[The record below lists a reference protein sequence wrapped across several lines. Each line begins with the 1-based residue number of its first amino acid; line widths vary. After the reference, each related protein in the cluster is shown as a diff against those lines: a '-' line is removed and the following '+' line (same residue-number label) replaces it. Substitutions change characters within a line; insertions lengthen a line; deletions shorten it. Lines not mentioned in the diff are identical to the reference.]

1 MLKTRFSND
10 SKIEA
15 GVDEVG
21 RGCLWGPLV
30 SGAVVWLPEEE
41 WTEEIRELTPQIK
54 DSKKLSEKRRTKL
67 AAAIEGA
74 ALDVGIGRVEAV
86 EIDAIGMTRA
96 NQLAFERAVG
106 SLTVE
111 PGRLLIDGIL
121 PLSSWTD
128 EQHTIIEGDAEY
140 VPIAAA
146 SIVAKVYRDSWV
158 EEWCANNA
166 ATAASYGLKSSKGY
180 GTAIH
185 RQAVKDHGILSQHRR
200 LFLRKIVG
208 EHVYDAPV
216 RPARTINQYL
226 IHDE

>member
-10 SKIEA
+10 LKIEA

-30 SGAVVWLPEEE
+30 SGAVVWLPEDE

-54 DSKKLSEKRRTKL
+54 DSKKLSAKRRTKL

-74 ALDVGIGRVEAV
+74 ALDVGIGRVEAS

-96 NQLAFERAVG
+96 NQLAFERAVA
-106 SLTVE
+106 SLSVE
-111 PGRLLIDGIL
+111 PERLLIDGIL
-121 PLSSWTD
+121 PLGSWTD

-140 VPIAAA
+140 IPIAAA

-158 EEWCANNA
+158 EEWCAGNTTTA
-166 ATAASYGLKSSKGY
+166 ATYGLSSSKGY
-180 GTAIH
+180 GTVIH
-185 RQAVKDHGILSQHRR
+185 RRAIVDHGILEQHRR

-208 EHVYDAPV
+208 EHVYEVPT
-216 RPARTINQYL
+216 RERTINQYL
-226 IHDE
+226 IRDE

>member
-10 SKIEA
+10 LKIEA

-67 AAAIEGA
+67 AAQIEGA
-74 ALDVGIGRVEAV
+74 ALDVGIGRVEAS
-86 EIDAIGMTRA
+86 EIDAIGMTKA
-96 NQLAFERAVG
+96 NQLAFERAVA
-106 SLTVE
+106 SLSVE
-111 PGRLLIDGIL
+111 PERLLIDGIL
-121 PLSSWTD
+121 PLNSWTD

-146 SIVAKVYRDSWV
+146 SIVAKVNRDSWV
-158 EEWCANNA
+158 EEWCAGNTTTA
-166 ATAASYGLKSSKGY
+166 ATYGLTSSKGY

-185 RQAVKDHGILSQHRR
+185 RRAVVDHGILEQHRR

-208 EHVYDAPV
+208 EHIYEA
-216 RPARTINQYL
+216 PARTINQYL
-226 IHDE
+226 IRDE

>member
-1 MLKTRFSND
+1 MLKTRYSND

-54 DSKKLSEKRRTKL
+54 DSKKLSAKRRTKL

-74 ALDVGIGRVEAV
+74 ALDVGIGRVEAT
-86 EIDAIGMTRA
+86 EIDAIGMTKA
-96 NQLAFERAVG
+96 NQLAFERAVA
-106 SLTVE
+106 SLSVE
-111 PGRLLIDGIL
+111 PERLLIDGIL
-121 PLSSWTD
+121 PLGSWTD

-140 VPIAAA
+140 IPIAAA

-158 EEWCANNA
+158 EEWCTTNA
-166 ATAASYGLKSSKGY
+166 ATAATYGLSSSKGY

-185 RQAVKDHGILSQHRR
+185 RQAVKDHGILEQHRR

-208 EHVYDAPV
+208 EHVYETPV
-216 RPARTINQYL
+216 RTINQYL

>member
-1 MLKTRFSND
+1 MLKTRFTGD
-10 SKIEA
+10 TKIEA

-41 WTEEIRELTPQIK
+41 WTEEIRELAPQIK

-67 AAAIEGA
+67 AAEIHGA
-74 ALDVGIGRVEAV
+74 ALDVGIGRVEAE

-96 NQLAFERAVG
+96 NQLAFERAVQ

-111 PGRLLIDGIL
+111 PERLLIDGIL
-121 PLSSWTD
+121 PLNSWTD
-128 EQHTIIEGDAEY
+128 EQHTIIEGDAQY

-146 SIVAKVYRDSWV
+146 SIVAKVYRDTWV
-158 EEWCANNA
+158 TEWCADNT
-166 ATAASYGLKSSKGY
+166 ATAETYGLASSKGY
-180 GTAIH
+180 GTARH
-185 RQAVKDHGILSQHRR
+185 RGAVVDHGILKEHRR

-208 EHVYDAPV
+208 EHVYKVPE
-216 RPARTINQYL
+216 RPTRQINQYL

>member
-1 MLKTRFSND
+1 
-10 SKIEA
+10 
-15 GVDEVG
+15 
-21 RGCLWGPLV
+21 
-30 SGAVVWLPEEE
+30 VWLPEDE

-67 AAAIEGA
+67 AVQIEGA
-74 ALDVGIGRVEAV
+74 ALDFGIGRVEAS

-111 PGRLLIDGIL
+111 PERLLVDGIL
-121 PLSSWTD
+121 PLGSWAN

-146 SIVAKVYRDSWV
+146 SIVAKVYRDTWV
-158 EEWCANNA
+158 EEWCAANT
-166 ATAASYGLKSSKGY
+166 ATAETYGLASSKGY
-180 GTAIH
+180 GTARH
-185 RQAVKDHGILSQHRR
+185 RGAVVDHGILEQHRR

-208 EHVYDAPV
+208 EHVYQAPV
-216 RPARTINQYL
+216 RVKTINQYL

>member
-1 MLKTRFSND
+1 MLKTRFTND

-67 AAAIEGA
+67 AAQIEGA
-74 ALDVGIGRVEAV
+74 ALDVGIGRVEAT
-86 EIDAIGMTRA
+86 EIDTIGMTRA

-111 PGRLLIDGIL
+111 PERLLVDGIL
-121 PLSSWTD
+121 PLGSWTD
-128 EQHTIIEGDAEY
+128 
-140 VPIAAA
+140 
-146 SIVAKVYRDSWV
+146 
-158 EEWCANNA
+158 
-166 ATAASYGLKSSKGY
+166 
-180 GTAIH
+180 
-185 RQAVKDHGILSQHRR
+185 
-200 LFLRKIVG
+200 
-208 EHVYDAPV
+208 
-216 RPARTINQYL
+216 
-226 IHDE
+226 

>member
-1 MLKTRFSND
+1 MLKTRFTSD

-67 AAAIEGA
+67 AAQIHDVAV
-74 ALDVGIGRVEAV
+74 DVGIGRVEAE
-86 EIDAIGMTRA
+86 EIDQVGMTRA
-96 NQLAFERAVG
+96 NQLAFERAVQN
-106 SLTVE
+106 LTVE
-111 PGRLLIDGIL
+111 PDRLLVDGIL
-121 PLSSWTD
+121 PLASWKE
-128 EQHTIIEGDAEY
+128 EQHTIVEGDAQY

-146 SIVAKVYRDSWV
+146 SIVAKVYRDTWV
-158 EEWCANNA
+158 TDWCTANV
-166 ATAASYGLKSSKGY
+166 ATAETYGLASSKGY
-180 GTAIH
+180 GTARH
-185 RQAVKDHGILSQHRR
+185 RGAVVDHGILKEHRR

-208 EHVYDAPV
+208 EHVYTAPK
-216 RPARTINQYL
+216 RQINQYL

>member
-10 SKIEA
+10 LKIEA

-30 SGAVVWLPEEE
+30 SGAVVWLPEDE

-67 AAAIEGA
+67 AVQIEGA
-74 ALDVGIGRVEAV
+74 ALDFGIGRVEAT
-86 EIDAIGMTRA
+86 EIDAIGMTKA

-111 PGRLLIDGIL
+111 PERLLVDGIL
-121 PLSSWTD
+121 PLGSWTN

-146 SIVAKVYRDSWV
+146 SIVAKVYRDTWV
-158 EEWCANNA
+158 EEWCAANT
-166 ATAASYGLKSSKGY
+166 ATAETYGLASSKGY
-180 GTAIH
+180 GTARH
-185 RQAVKDHGILSQHRR
+185 RGAVVDHGILEQHRR

-208 EHVYDAPV
+208 EHVYQAPV
-216 RPARTINQYL
+216 RVKTINQYL

>member
-1 MLKTRFSND
+1 MLKTRFTGD
-10 SKIEA
+10 TKIEA

-67 AAAIEGA
+67 AAEIYGA
-74 ALDVGIGRVEAV
+74 ALDVGIGRVEAE

-96 NQLAFERAVG
+96 NQLAFERAVQ

-111 PGRLLIDGIL
+111 PERLLIDGIL
-121 PLSSWTD
+121 PLGSWTD
-128 EQHTIIEGDAEY
+128 EQHTIVEGDAQY

-146 SIVAKVYRDSWV
+146 SIVAKVYRDTWV
-158 EEWCANNA
+158 TEWCAANT
-166 ATAASYGLKSSKGY
+166 ATAETYGLSSSKGY
-180 GTAIH
+180 GTARH
-185 RQAVKDHGILSQHRR
+185 RGAVVDHGILKEHRR

-208 EHVYDAPV
+208 EHVYKVPE
-216 RPARTINQYL
+216 RPMRQINQYL

>member
-1 MLKTRFSND
+1 MLKTRYSND

-67 AAAIEGA
+67 AVQIEGA
-74 ALDVGIGRVEAV
+74 ALDVGIGRVEAS
-86 EIDAIGMTRA
+86 EIDTIGMTRA
-96 NQLAFERAVG
+96 NQLAFERAVA
-106 SLTVE
+106 SLSVE
-111 PGRLLIDGIL
+111 PERLLVDGIL
-121 PLSSWTD
+121 PLGSWTD
-128 EQHTIIEGDAEY
+128 EQETIIEGDAKY

-158 EEWCANNA
+158 EEWCAANATTA
-166 ATAASYGLKSSKGY
+166 ATYGLASSKGY

-185 RQAVKDHGILSQHRR
+185 RQAVKDHGILEQHRR

-208 EHVYDAPV
+208 EHVYEAPA
-216 RPARTINQYL
+216 RERTINQYL
-226 IHDE
+226 IRDE

>member
-1 MLKTRFSND
+1 MLKTRYSND

-54 DSKKLSEKRRTKL
+54 DSKKLSAKRRTKL

-74 ALDVGIGRVEAV
+74 ALDVGIGRVEAT
-86 EIDAIGMTRA
+86 EIDAIGMTKA
-96 NQLAFERAVG
+96 NQLAFERAVA
-106 SLTVE
+106 SLSVE
-111 PGRLLIDGIL
+111 PERLLIDGIL
-121 PLSSWTD
+121 PLGSWT
-128 EQHTIIEGDAEY
+128 EQQETIIEGDAEY
-140 VPIAAA
+140 LPIAAA

-158 EEWCANNA
+158 EEWCTAHA
-166 ATAASYGLKSSKGY
+166 ATAATYGLASSKGY
-180 GTAIH
+180 GTAVH
-185 RQAVKDHGILSQHRR
+185 RQAVKDHGILEQHRR

-208 EHVYDAPV
+208 EHVYETPV
-216 RPARTINQYL
+216 RTINQYL

>member
-1 MLKTRFSND
+1 MLKTRFTND

-41 WTEEIRELTPQIK
+41 WTEEIRELTLQIK
-54 DSKKLSEKRRTKL
+54 DSKKLSAARRTKL
-67 AAAIEGA
+67 AAQIEGA
-74 ALDVGIGRVEAV
+74 ALDLGIGRVEAT
-86 EIDAIGMTRA
+86 EIDALGMTKA

-111 PGRLLIDGIL
+111 PERLLVDGIL
-121 PLSSWTD
+121 PLSSWAD

-146 SIVAKVYRDSWV
+146 SIVAKVYRDTWV
-158 EEWCANNA
+158 EEWCAANT
-166 ATAASYGLKSSKGY
+166 ATAETYGLASSKGY
-180 GTAIH
+180 GTARH
-185 RQAVKDHGILSQHRR
+185 RGAVVDHGILEQHRR

-208 EHVYDAPV
+208 EHVYQVPV
-216 RPARTINQYL
+216 RTQTINQYL